1 MARAH
6 AKLAPSAAA
15 RWLECTA
22 APALEAGYPNETSIY
37 AEEGTLAHSF
47 AEAEAKYRIGQMTV
61 GRYKSTLAK
70 LKRQELFSPEMI
82 DHADEYTHD
91 VAGLLHN
98 AQQKTP
104 DAFCDVE
111 VKLDLTEWIPEGF
124 GTADCVIVADDTL
137 TVIDYKYGKGVAV
150 EARKNPQMMIY
161 ALGALAKYS
170 ALYDIKLISMEIV
183 QPRLGGMNG
192 WTITASELMAWAEN
206 TLRPAAEEAASGAG
220 KFCPSEQA
228 CRFCRARG
236 ECRAR
241 AEQIIKVF
249 DEAPERTDTLT
260 NDEIGNLLEKAKDME
275 AWLKDLKDTAF
286 KKLSDGEQV
295 FGWKLVEGRSV
306 RKITNESRV
315 ASRLMEYGVPDEVI
329 FPRKLCSITTIEKL
343 LGKKD
348 AAEILNGCI
357 EKPKGAPTLAPASDK
372 RPEYKH
378 ADAILD
384 AFDE

>member
-22 APALEAGYPNETSIY
+22 APALEAGYPDETSIY

-47 AEAEAKYRIGQMTV
+47 AEAAAKYSTGQAKV

-70 LKRQELFSPEMI
+70 LKKQELFSPEMI
-82 DHADEYTHD
+82 EHAEAYASN
-91 VAGLLHN
+91 VAELLHA
-98 AQQKTP
+98 AQKKTP

-111 VKLDLTEWIPEGF
+111 VKLDLTEWIPDGF
-124 GTADCVIVADDTL
+124 GTADCVIIADDTI

-170 ALYDIKLISMEIV
+170 ALYDIELVNMEII

-192 WTITASELMAWAEN
+192 WTTTAAELTAWAEN
-206 TLRPAAEEAASGAG
+206 TLKPAAEEAASGAG

-228 CRFCRARG
+228 CRFCKARG

-241 AEQIIKVF
+241 ADQIVRVF
-249 DEAPERTDTLT
+249 DEAPELTNTLT

-275 AWLKDLKDTAF
+275 TWLKDLKDTAF

-306 RKITNESRV
+306 RKITDEDLVGN
-315 ASRLMEYGVPDEVI
+315 RLAEYGVPDEVI
-329 FPRKLCSITTIEKL
+329 FPRKLCSITMIEKL

-348 AAEILNGCI
+348 AAEILDGCI
-357 EKPKGAPTLAPASDK
+357 EKPKGSPTLAPASDK

>member
-22 APALEAGYPNETSIY
+22 APALEAGYPDETSIY

-47 AEAEAKYRIGQMTV
+47 AEAAAKYSTGQAKV

-82 DHADEYTHD
+82 EHAEAYASN
-91 VAGLLHN
+91 VAELLHA
-98 AQQKTP
+98 AQKKTP

-111 VKLDLTEWIPEGF
+111 VKLDLTEWIPDGF
-124 GTADCVIVADDTL
+124 GTADCVIIADDTI

-170 ALYDIKLISMEIV
+170 ALYDIELVNMEII

-192 WTITASELMAWAEN
+192 WTITAAELTAWAEN
-206 TLRPAAEEAASGAG
+206 TLKPAAEEAASGAG

-228 CRFCRARG
+228 CRFCKARG

-241 AEQIIKVF
+241 ADQIVRAF
-249 DEAPERTDTLT
+249 DEAPELTNTLT

-306 RKITNESRV
+306 RKITDEGLVGN
-315 ASRLMEYGVPDEVI
+315 RLAEYGVPDEVI

-348 AAEILNGCI
+348 AAEILDGCI
-357 EKPKGAPTLAPASDK
+357 EKPKGSPTLAPVSDK
-372 RPEYKH
+372 RPEYKRT
-378 ADAILD
+378 DAILD

>member
-22 APALEAGYPNETSIY
+22 APALEAGYPDETSIY

-47 AEAEAKYRIGQMTV
+47 AEAAAKYSTGQAKV

-82 DHADEYTHD
+82 EHAEAYASN
-91 VAGLLHN
+91 VAELLHA
-98 AQQKTP
+98 AQKKTP

-111 VKLDLTEWIPEGF
+111 VKLDLTEWIPDGF
-124 GTADCVIVADDTL
+124 GTADCVIIADDTI

-161 ALGALAKYS
+161 ALGALTKYS
-170 ALYDIKLISMEIV
+170 ALYDIELVNMEII

-192 WTITASELMAWAEN
+192 WTITADELIAWAEN
-206 TLRPAAEEAASGAG
+206 TLKPAAEEAASGAG

-228 CRFCRARG
+228 CRFCKARG

-241 AEQIIKVF
+241 ADQIVRVF
-249 DEAPERTDTLT
+249 DEAPELTNTLT

-315 ASRLMEYGVPDEVI
+315 AGRLMEYGVPDEVI

-348 AAEILNGCI
+348 AAEILDGCI
-357 EKPKGAPTLAPASDK
+357 EKPKGSPALAPASDK
-372 RPEYKH
+372 RPEYKLEG
-378 ADAILD
+378 AILD

>member
-6 AKLAPSAAA
+6 AKLAPSAAV
-15 RWLECTA
+15 RWLTCTA
-22 APALEAGYPNETSIY
+22 APALEAGYPSETSTY

-47 AEAEAKYRIGQMTV
+47 AEAAAKYSTAQIKEST
-61 GRYKSTLAK
+61 YKSKLAK
-70 LKRQELFSPEMI
+70 LKKEKLFAPEMI
-82 DHADEYTHD
+82 VHAEEYSVE
-91 VAGLLHN
+91 VASLL
-98 AQQKTP
+98 AKAMYKTP

-111 VKLDLTEWIPEGF
+111 VKRDLTEWIPDGF
-124 GTADCVIVADDTL
+124 GTADCVIIADDTI

-170 ALYDIKLISMEIV
+170 ALYDIELVNMEII

-192 WTITASELMAWAEN
+192 WTITAAELTAWAEN
-206 TLRPAAEEAASGAG
+206 TLKPAAEEAASGTG

-228 CRFCRARG
+228 CRFCKARG

-241 AEQIIKVF
+241 ADQIVRVF
-249 DEAPERTDTLT
+249 DEAPELTNTLT
-260 NDEIGNLLEKAKDME
+260 NDEIGNLLEKTKDME

-306 RKITNESRV
+306 RKITDERLV
-315 ASRLMEYGVPDEVI
+315 GDRLMEYGVPDEVI

-343 LGKKD
+343 LGKTD
-348 AAEILNGCI
+348 AAKLLDGCI